1 VQAILTIQ
9 QIAQWAALQATL
21 LNANEAADKIANFPT
36 IVAANFPAKNETIF
50 ATFEATLH
58 ETIRPAMEDTFP
70 PTSVAT
76 VIAAQQIAECSANFV
91 ADSAA

>member
-1 VQAILTIQ
+1 M
-9 QIAQWAALQATL
+9 

-58 ETIRPAMEDTFP
+58 ETIHPAMEDAFP

-76 VIAAQQIAECSANFV
+76 VIAAQQIAECAANLV